1 MSDKYCMNCMR
12 PIYGRICPHCGTDS
26 AAENPPEQIPVGTV
40 IGSRFLV
47 GLLRQRLWDG
57 AVYSGRDQQTGETVC
72 IRAWLPQGSR
82 WAGGAVTAADPY
94 AFRSGLEAF
103 RSRTQAITQVEPL
116 ARLFAAR
123 RVVED
128 LGTAFLVT
136 EAVQGT
142 GLGQYLSLRGG
153 ALTEQETFRLLQP
166 VLQAVAT
173 LHRAGF
179 AHGNITLDTLLLD
192 PMGGARLTD
201 TGGVP
206 GADPRWDAYALCG
219 ILKTCLGS
227 SGMAALPAHRAAA
240 LEAGLSSDPARRYPN
255 VMALTAALEAPAPQ
269 PEPAFRTESIYG
281 TPGFTIPEKPADP
294 VPQKKK
300 KTLPLVL
307 GALVLVAALAV
318 VFFTVHFWQDATC
331 LKPEHCSLCGKAR
344 GVALPHAYAPA
355 TCEEPETCR
364 NCGGTRASA
373 LGHSWQEATCQ
384 APRTCTRCGH
394 TEGVPSGHGWQDATC
409 TKPSTCATCGATQ
422 GSALGHDWKEATYEA
437 PKTCRRCGATEGSIR
452 GYYAE
457 APSHSIRFHT
467 NTVSGWAQEFD
478 SYYTD
483 VYRFTIHVEI
493 TDVSYG
499 SAEGRWEAFYRTSGG
514 AWVSLG
520 YFELTGDEASVTFT
534 LEDPTDV
541 TAVAAVIAKGGNFS
555 FSKLCYVTDLYCYD

>member
-1 MSDKYCMNCMR
+1 MLNSIQVVGSSVLTLFLMMAVGFILGKLGMLSKDTLSQLSKLLLCVVSPAIMVDTFLGEER
-12 PIYGRICPHCGTDS
+12 T
-26 AAENPPEQIPVGTV
+26 AASVRN
-40 IGSRFLV
+40 
-47 GLLRQRLWDG
+47 LLIAG
-57 AVYSGRDQQTGETVC
+57 AV
-72 IRAWLPQGSR
+72 L
-82 WAGGAVTAADPY
+82 
-94 AFRSGLEAF
+94 
-103 RSRTQAITQVEPL
+103 
-116 ARLFAAR
+116 
-123 RVVED
+123 
-128 LGTAFLVT
+128 
-136 EAVQGT
+136 
-142 GLGQYLSLRGG
+142 
-153 ALTEQETFRLLQP
+153 
-166 VLQAVAT
+166 AVA
-173 LHRAGF
+173 L
-179 AHGNITLDTLLLD
+179 I
-192 PMGGARLTD
+192 
-201 TGGVP
+201 V
-206 GADPRWDAYALCG
+206 C
-219 ILKTCLGS
+219 
-227 SGMAALPAHRAAA
+227 
-240 LEAGLSSDPARRYPN
+240 
-255 VMALTAALEAPAPQ
+255 
-269 PEPAFRTESIYG
+269 
-281 TPGFTIPEKPADP
+281 
-294 VPQKKK
+294 
-300 KTLPLVL
+300 
-307 GALVLVAALAV
+307 
-318 VFFTVHFWQDATC
+318 FFTVHIWVDATC
-331 LKPEHCSLCGKAR
+331 SRPKHCALCGKTQGR
-344 GVALPHAYAPA
+344 ALPHEFEPA
-355 TCEEPETCR
+355 TCEDPEICEV
-364 NCGGTRASA
+364 CGDTGEEA